1 MNAQTSSEAYKQAW
15 NTYIT
20 ENTSECF
27 KTMKNNAD
35 FYRLATENN
44 WLSPGG
50 IDEIIEFTDS
60 LECRVMLLEY
70 KRTL

>member
-27 KTMKNNAD
+27 TIMKDDAD
-35 FYRLATENN
+35 FYAEVTET
-44 WLSPGG
+44 LILTSDDVDD
-50 IDEIIEFTDS
+50 ILDLTDS
-60 LECRVMLLEY
+60 LECRAILLEY